1 MSNQLFATLSG
12 TDLMSDE
19 IDPQRLAEAA
29 REFAQIAID
38 RLADEHGVHAE
49 TVIAGT
55 ARMAGTLLFRSF
67 GFRLP
72 DAKPG
77 QPVLSELA
85 NERGPRMF
93 NIVGAALSGVGISPD
108 LSKVTDESRSDHK
121 PRMEFLDTQK
131 RLEPHFN
138 DVRQKLH
145 LNLTQ
150 SAEAAALATAML
162 IEHTAQVLD
171 SSVAFD
177 IAVYGLIEGTKTLPA
192 DV

>member
-1 MSNQLFATLSG
+1 MR
-12 TDLMSDE
+12 DE

-29 REFAQIAID
+29 REFSQIAIES
-38 RLADEHGVHAE
+38 LADEHGVHAE

-67 GFRLP
+67 GFSLP

-85 NERGPRMF
+85 NERGPRLL
-93 NIVGAALSGVGISPD
+93 NIIGAALSGVGIDPD

-121 PRMEFLDTQK
+121 PLMEFLDTQK
-131 RLEPHFN
+131 RLEPPFN
-138 DVRQKLH
+138 DVRQKL
-145 LNLTQ
+145 NLTLPQ
-150 SAEAAALATAML
+150 SAEAAALTTAML
-162 IEHTAQVLD
+162 IQQTGEVLD
-171 SSVAFD
+171 SNVAFD

-192 DV
+192 DL